1 MTNILQIL
9 DSLTRDSEQIAKML
23 SADADVDVIELSAVL
38 ANMLA
43 ETPALDRQ
51 LSQLP
56 RA

>member
-51 LSQLP
+51 VSQLP

>member
-23 SADADVDVIELSAVL
+23 SADADVDVIELSSVL
-38 ANMLA
+38 ANMLG
-43 ETPALDRQ
+43 ETPALDHQ
-51 LSQLP
+51 VSQLP

>member
-23 SADADVDVIELSAVL
+23 SADADVDVIELSTVL

-51 LSQLP
+51 VSQLP